1 MSFKDSRVV
10 FILKV
15 LERSHTC
22 AILIDPE
29 FLTFPNETRCLKN
42 LLSIQRIVVL
52 ALKTKWSFLDK
63 GDTIELIPQL
73 KVS

>member
-52 ALKTKWSFLDK
+52 ALKTFLDK